1 MTNHCLLI
9 VMAVA
14 AVLLTATPSA
24 SQPTTA
30 YSMVEQYDFPP
41 GIIPQ
46 GAQSYELR
54 KDGSFELHF
63 SGECGLQV
71 GGFKLHYSSRL
82 AGNIQKDKISCLEGV
97 KVKIVLPWVR
107 IREISRHGG
116 EIRVHAGAISRS
128 FPVSDFSVSPQC

>member
-14 AVLLTATPSA
+14 AVLLTATSA

-30 YSMVEQYDFPP
+30 YSMVEQYGFPP

-54 KDGSFELHF
+54 KDGSFEVHF

-71 GGFKLHYSSRL
+71 GGFQLHYSSRV
-82 AGNIQKDKISCLEGV
+82 AGNIQNDTISGLEGV

-107 IREISRHGG
+107 IRELSSQGG